1 MKSWRELLPTEEL
14 CDLNSDNPNAEL
26 EVEFFDLHARPN
38 RLARILVLGCSD
50 LDALAALAVRRSCY
64 ITVADQSD
72 RRLEAARRLARAR
85 AFSITCVRIEQQ
97 RCPLP
102 DESFDAVAVFGDS
115 LARPNYC
122 DEVPAL
128 LAEAKRLLRPAGTL
142 VLSVADGD
150 WTRRHF
156 LPDDVEMLPH
166 GFIYRR
172 SELSDDG
179 DWLITHAFIASQDLG
194 IAVKCVSTEK
204 LLGAGQILRTLN
216 RAGFEAIS
224 FCKRAPRQ
232 PVTLLP
238 TAALPP
244 LLCFSCRTTS
254 RQTGVPRLQLVKD
267 EPSGRSAA

>member
-1 MKSWRELLPTEEL
+1 MKPWRVLLPTEKYG
-14 CDLNSDNPNAEL
+14 DFNSNSPNADL
-26 EVEFFDLHARPN
+26 EVEFFDLHARPS

-50 LDALAALAVRRSCY
+50 LDALEALAGRRSYY
-64 ITVADQSD
+64 ITAADESD
-72 RRLEAARRLARAR
+72 RHLEAARRLARAR
-85 AFSITCVRIEQQ
+85 GLAITCVKIERQ

-102 DESFDAVAVFGDS
+102 DQSFDAVAVFGDS
-115 LARPNYC
+115 LARPDDC

-194 IAVKCVSTEK
+194 IAMKRVSVEK
-204 LLGAGQILRTLN
+204 LLGAGQILETLN

-232 PVTLLP
+232 PVTPLP
-238 TAALPP
+238 AAPMPP

-254 RQTGVPRLQLVKD
+254 RQTRLQLVKD
-267 EPSGRSAA
+267 VQSARAAW

>member
-1 MKSWRELLPTEEL
+1 MKPWRELPPTDEFG
-14 CDLNSDNPNAEL
+14 DFNSNSPNAEL
-26 EVEFFDLHARPN
+26 EVEFFHLHARPA

-50 LDALAALAVRRSCY
+50 LGALAALAGRRSYY
-64 ITVADQSD
+64 ITAADESD

-85 AFSITCVRIEQQ
+85 GLAITYVKIAQQ
-97 RCPLP
+97 HCPLT

-115 LARPNYC
+115 LARPNDC
-122 DEVPAL
+122 GEVPAL

-156 LPDDVEMLPH
+156 PPDDVEMLPH

-179 DWLITHAFIASQDLG
+179 DWLITHEFIASQDLG
-194 IAVKCVSTEK
+194 VAMKRVSVEK
-204 LLGAGQILRTLN
+204 LLGAGQILETLN

-224 FCKRAPRQ
+224 FCKRARRQ
-232 PVTLLP
+232 AVTPFP
-238 TAALPP
+238 TAPRPP
-244 LLCFSCRTTS
+244 LLCFSCRTSS
-254 RQTGVPRLQLVKD
+254 RQTGLPRLQLVKD
-267 EPSGRSAA
+267 KRQGRMAS